1 MHACERDILKSLVFE
16 TKRKMVVQKKK
27 LKKVKVKK
35 KEFKKKEIKKIREEM
50 KEE

>member
-1 MHACERDILKSLVFE
+1 MKSFLG

-27 LKKVKVKK
+27 KLKKVKVKK
-35 KEFKKKEIKKIREEM
+35 NEFKKKEIKKIREEM